1 MKKLKFLSALVM
13 SIMMLLTLC
22 IPAFAADPTYTITIL
37 PNSADKASHTY
48 EAYQIFKGDL
58 DEGTL
63 SNIVWGSG
71 LDASKT
77 VGEKTIYQ
85 ALAALDAVFTD
96 ADTAEEIADALS
108 SAELDAG
115 KIPEIAKIF
124 GAYLTDVHIDSSK
137 SGSNVSINDLPVG
150 YYLIKDADA
159 PLDNDDAAYTSYLLR
174 LTKNISVS
182 VKSSIPSM
190 DKNIITA
197 DDTASKAA
205 DYSIGDDVP
214 FQLTATIPDM
224 ANYNSYYFVFSDTM
238 SEGLTFNN
246 DAAITIIDADNKVLK
261 TLTKDED
268 YLVVTDDETNSVRII
283 LTNFVQY
290 NTKDYI
296 GKTVKVAY
304 TARLNENAQP
314 GGVPDTKNSAQ
325 LIFSNN
331 PNFTYDNDNDDE
343 PDPGEPIGKTPFSET
358 MVYTT
363 GIKVVKVDAENLKRL
378 NGAEFTIEGD
388 GVKDVIR
395 ITYGF
400 KEDTDGTYYMLTDG
414 SYTEEAPTP
423 ATEDKYDST
432 TILYKLTKDVASVGD
447 ANYIKG
453 VGSVGDDGI
462 VSFTGLSSGIYTIT
476 ESKTPY
482 GYNTIGSFKIEI
494 TAEPSETECKWDA
507 KVIDDGGMTI
517 DELKE
522 DDTALFTVIVKNSKG
537 TLLPSTGGIGTKIFY
552 IVGSVL
558 VLVAVVLLVTRK
570 RVNAKEK

>member
-1 MKKLKFLSALVM
+1 MKKLKFLFALAM
-13 SIMMLLTLC
+13 STIMLLTLC

-48 EAYQIFKGDL
+48 EAYQIFNGDL

-77 VGEKTIYQ
+77 VDDKTIYQ

-96 ADTAEEIADALS
+96 TDTAAKIADALS
-108 SAELDAG
+108 SAELDAE
-115 KIPEIAKIF
+115 KIPDIAKIF
-124 GAYLTDVHIDSSK
+124 GAYLTDVHTDSSK
-137 SGSNVSINDLPVG
+137 SGTNISISNLPAG
-150 YYLIKDADA
+150 YYLVKDASA
-159 PLDNDDAAYTSYLLR
+159 PLDNDDAAYTNYLLR
-174 LTKNISVS
+174 LVKNISVS

-190 DKNIITA
+190 DKNVITA
-197 DDTASKAA
+197 EDTPSKAA

-214 FQLTATIPDM
+214 FRLTATIPDM
-224 ANYNSYYFVFSDTM
+224 ANYNCYYFIFSDTM
-238 SEGLTFNN
+238 SEGLTFND
-246 DAAITIIDADNKVLK
+246 DAAVTIIDANSKVLK
-261 TLTKDED
+261 TLAKDDD
-268 YLVVTDDETNSVRII
+268 YIVVINDETNNVQVI
-283 LTNFVQY
+283 LTDFTQY

-296 GKTVKVAY
+296 GKTVKVDY
-304 TARLNENAQP
+304 TARLNEKAQT
-314 GGVPDTKNSAQ
+314 GGTSANKNSAQ

-331 PNFTYDNDNDDE
+331 PNFTYDPDENDV
-343 PDPGEPIGKTPFSET
+343 PDPSEPVGKTPFSET

-400 KEDTDGTYYMLTDG
+400 KEDADGTYYMLTDG

-447 ANYIKG
+447 ADYIKG

-462 VSFTGLSSGIYTIT
+462 VSFAGLSSGIYTIT

-522 DDTALFTVIVKNSKG
+522 DDAALFTVIVKNSKG

-558 VLVAVVLLVTRK
+558 VLAAVVLLVTRK